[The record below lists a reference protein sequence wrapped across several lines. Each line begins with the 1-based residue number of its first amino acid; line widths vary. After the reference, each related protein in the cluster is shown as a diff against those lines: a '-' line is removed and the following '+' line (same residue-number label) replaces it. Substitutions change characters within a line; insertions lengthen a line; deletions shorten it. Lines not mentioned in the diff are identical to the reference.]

1 MHMPVKVGITG
12 GIGSGKSTVCKVFKL
27 LGAPVFEADIVAK
40 QLQNTNQKIRKGLIR
55 LFGEDI
61 YTSEDTVDR
70 KKLAAIIFNDDLML
84 SKVNELIH
92 PAVREEFEQWLEKQN
107 SPYIVHEAAILFE
120 SGFYKLMDFNIVVS
134 ASEEQRIE
142 RIMQRDGINRES
154 VIRRIQKQ
162 WSDERIQ
169 NLADMVIHNN
179 NNNLI
184 IPEIIKI
191 DKQLKEHGKIW

>member
-27 LGAPVFEADIVAK
+27 LGAPMFEADIVAK

>member
-55 LFGEDI
+55 LFGEYI

-92 PAVREEFEQWLEKQN
+92 PVVREEFEQWLEKQN

-120 SGFYKLMDFNIVVS
+120 SGFYKRMDFNIVVS